1 MEIWKDIPGW
11 ENRYQVSSL
20 GKIRSLNF
28 KQTGKIKIMSGVTDI
43 RGYKSIAFRPN
54 GRKSKQKHYMIHR
67 LVAEVFIPNPDD
79 KPFVNHK
86 NGKREDNR
94 VDNLEW
100 VTRSENERHKIY
112 ILNKKSGTLIPPKPV
127 RCIETGEIFPS
138 QTEAAKK
145 NGVTQGAI
153 SAALCGKTKTSAGYR
168 WEFI

>member
-11 ENRYQVSSL
+11 ENKYQISSL
-20 GKIRSLNF
+20 GNVRSLNF
-28 KQTGKIKIMSGVTDI
+28 KQTGKIKVMSGITDI

-54 GRKSKQKHYMIHR
+54 GSKSRQKHYMIHR
-67 LVAEVFIPNPDD
+67 LVAEAFIPNTEN

-86 NGKREDNR
+86 NGKRDDNR

-100 VTRSENERHKIY
+100 VTRSENEKHKIY
-112 ILNKKSGTLIPPKPV
+112 VLNKKSGTLIPPKPV
-127 RCIETGEIFPS
+127 KCIETGEIFHS

-153 SAALCGKTKTSAGYR
+153 SAALYGKTKISAGYH
-168 WEFI
+168 WEFV